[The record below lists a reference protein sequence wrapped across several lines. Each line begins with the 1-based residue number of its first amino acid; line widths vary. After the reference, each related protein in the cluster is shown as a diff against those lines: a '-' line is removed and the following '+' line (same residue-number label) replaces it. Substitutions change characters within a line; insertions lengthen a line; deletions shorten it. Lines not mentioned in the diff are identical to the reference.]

1 MEAMKTHGLANE
13 QTLSL
18 CLQRTIIHILY
29 YYFLC
34 IIYISILMYVYFLPV
49 SCLVTLQKC
58 CLGSVV
64 TVTEFE
70 ILDGEAHH
78 RT

>member
-1 MEAMKTHGLANE
+1 MSKPFLFACSEL
-13 QTLSL
+13 LYIYY
-18 CLQRTIIHILY
+18 IIIFYVLY
-29 YYFLC
+29 
-34 IIYISILMYVYFLPV
+34 IYISILMYVYFLPV

>member
-1 MEAMKTHGLANE
+1 M
-13 QTLSL
+13 
-18 CLQRTIIHILY
+18 Y
-29 YYFLC
+29 Y
-34 IIYISILMYVYFLPV
+34 IYISILMYVYFLPV